1 MPSRLDDL
9 AISRN
14 GFVFDPMTGAS
25 FSLNAA
31 GMAMLE
37 GLKEGQGKA
46 TILQDLRGRF
56 AVPETGADLGADL
69 EDFVDQ
75 LKRHGL
81 VPRDFRA

>member
-25 FSLNAA
+25 FSLNAVGLA
-31 GMAMLE
+31 VLE
-37 GLKEGQGKA
+37 GLKEGRTRAAIIDK
-46 TILQDLRGRF
+46 LRDDF
-56 AVPETGADLGADL
+56 SVPATGADLEADV

-75 LKRHGL
+75 LRRHGL
-81 VPRDFRA
+81 VPREFRA

>member
-31 GMAMLE
+31 ALAMLE
-37 GLKEGQGKA
+37 GLKEGRGRA
-46 TILQDLRGRF
+46 GLIADLRARF
-56 AVPETGADLGADL
+56 DVPPAGADLDADI

-81 VPRDFRA
+81 VPREFRA